1 MNGFVV
7 AVGLGAALIV
17 SYSLQFADRTIQA
30 NTRLTEAN
38 EGLAKQRDAL
48 SKALGDQASLRSVLD
63 KIDRQ
68 TRSINFVLDGQT
80 AQLNRNLAE
89 LKRTDEKTNAYLAEL
104 VPVALGLR
112 YARPETTD
120 PIAYRA
126 GAVLQSGAVS
136 SAGSA
141 ATGGQ

>member
-1 MNGFVV
+1 MNGFGLVGALSAGLVV
-7 AVGLGAALIV
+7 GA
-17 SYSLQFADRTIQA
+17 SLWFADHALQ
-30 NTRLTEAN
+30 NNMRLTEAN
-38 EGLAKQRDAL
+38 EGMARELVALATAL
-48 SKALGDQASLRSVLD
+48 DSQAVLREALD

-68 TRSINFVLDGQT
+68 TRAINSTLDGQT

-120 PIAYRA
+120 PVAYRA
-126 GAVLQSGAVS
+126 GAVLQPGAVPP
-136 SAGSA
+136 AGSA

>member
-30 NTRLTEAN
+30 NARLTEAN
-38 EGLAKQRDAL
+38 EGLAMQRDAL

-141 ATGGQ
+141 TTGGQ

>member
-7 AVGLGAALIV
+7 AVGLGAVLIV
-17 SYSLQFADRTIQA
+17 SCSLQFADRTIQA
-30 NTRLTEAN
+30 NARLTEAN

-136 SAGSA
+136 STGSA

>member
-1 MNGFVV
+1 MNGFVL
-7 AVGLGAALIV
+7 AGGLGAALIV
-17 SYSLQFADRTIQA
+17 SCSLWFADHAMQA
-30 NTRLTEAN
+30 NVLLTEAN
-38 EGLAKQRDAL
+38 EGLAQQRAAL
-48 SKALGDQASLRSVLD
+48 AKALGDQASLRSVLD

-68 TRSINFVLDGQT
+68 TRSTNTVLAGQT

-120 PIAYRA
+120 PVAYRV
-126 GAVLQSGAVS
+126 GAVVQPGAVS
-136 SAGSA
+136 PAGSA
-141 ATGGQ
+141 TTGGQ